1 MKNLL
6 IRFANGFCYSI
17 AITVMIQLVVVAIT
31 GTKFM
36 LPEYAAGFDNE
47 IQAYTVQL
55 LLIGVMSAV
64 TSAGSAIMEIKRIGL
79 VVQSI
84 LYFVLMLGT
93 WIPVAC
99 YLWGFHKYIT
109 SMVSCLLSIIVTYS
123 ICWGIQYKI
132 CVRDVAEINRRLQ
145 EKQVVR

>member
-1 MKNLL
+1 MKNIM
-6 IRFANGFCYSI
+6 IRVLNGFCYAI
-17 AITVMIQLVVVAIT
+17 AITVVVQMIVVFIT
-31 GTKFM
+31 GTGFM
-36 LPEYAAGFDNE
+36 LPEYAARFDNMVT
-47 IQAYTVQL
+47 AYIVQL
-55 LLIGVMSAV
+55 FLIGFISAV
-64 TSAGSAIMEIKRIGL
+64 ASAGSAIMEIKRIGL

-99 YLWGFHKYIT
+99 YLWGFHKYIA

-145 EKQVVR
+145 EKQVA

>member
-1 MKNLL
+1 MKNLV
-6 IRFANGFCYSI
+6 IRFLNGFCYAI
-17 AITVMIQLVVVAIT
+17 AITVIIQMIGVAIT
-31 GTKFM
+31 GTHFM
-36 LPEYAAGFDNE
+36 LPEYAARFDNTVL
-47 IQAYTVQL
+47 AYTVQL
-55 LLIGVMSAV
+55 LLIGFMSAV
-64 TSAGSAIMEIKRIGL
+64 SAAGSAIMEIKRIGL

-99 YLWGFHKYIT
+99 YLWGFHKYTT
-109 SMVSCLLSIIVTYS
+109 SMVSCILSLIVTYA

-145 EKQVVR
+145 EKQGA

>member
-1 MKNLL
+1 MKNIM
-6 IRFANGFCYSI
+6 IRFLNGFCYAI
-17 AITVMIQLVVVAIT
+17 AITVVVQMIVVFIT
-31 GTKFM
+31 GTGFM
-36 LPEYAAGFDNE
+36 LPEYAARFDNMVT
-47 IQAYTVQL
+47 AYIVQL
-55 LLIGVMSAV
+55 FLIGFISAV
-64 TSAGSAIMEIKRIGL
+64 AAAGSAIMEIKRIGL

-99 YLWGFHKYIT
+99 YLWGFHKYT
-109 SMVSCLLSIIVTYS
+109 ASMVSCLLSIIVTYS

-145 EKQVVR
+145 EKQVA